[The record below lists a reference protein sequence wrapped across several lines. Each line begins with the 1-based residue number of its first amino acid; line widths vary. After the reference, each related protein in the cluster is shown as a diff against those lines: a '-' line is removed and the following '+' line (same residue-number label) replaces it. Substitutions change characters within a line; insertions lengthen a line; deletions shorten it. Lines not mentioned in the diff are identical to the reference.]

1 MTEVVK
7 TYVNHDML
15 QGLQYHLD
23 ILKSQILISPN
34 WKDFDV
40 SKWNIVEQL
49 QKPIQKDSSSCG
61 LFMLKFM
68 EYWTGYALSYPI
80 TQIHILVHSNGDFIL
95 FILDKDTHTVHIL
108 DPTPI
113 DPIYQYNPHAKYLHR
128 LIWIAEYLSK
138 AMSKACPGSRWNEN
152 ILLWRHKI
160 VDDIPVYN
168 RELSGY
174 LITLYMSTWEDG
186 KLHLPFLK
194 DGYELRKQILGH
206 LLTLEHNESE
216 DGMPTGVLDFINCIR
231 MKKLSTI
238 CPTAAPKLSRQS

>member
-1 MTEVVK
+1 MDPDCFNMVVRK
-7 TYVNHDML
+7 FMFD
-15 QGLQYHLD
+15 D
-23 ILKSQILISPN
+23 IQTARKKKGLISKHYLDMQFLMITDFGRHPN
-34 WKDFDV
+34 FRKELD
-40 SKWNIVEQL
+40 VEQL
-49 QKPIQKDSSSCG
+49 AYSIRSWPGFNYNISACKS
-61 LFMLKFM
+61 
-68 EYWTGYALSYPI
+68 
-80 TQIHILVHSNGDFIL
+80 IHIPVHSNGDFIL

-128 LIWIAEYLSK
+128 LIWIAEYLPK
-138 AMSKACPGSRWNEN
+138 AMSKACPRSRWNEN

-194 DGYELRKQILGH
+194 DGYKLRKQILGY
-206 LLTLEHNESE
+206 LLTFEDNESE
-216 DGMPTGVLDFINCIR
+216 DGMPAGVLDFINCIR